1 MAEPNDLVTML
12 KKSPPIA
19 KTDLTDLQR
28 AKDILEYPSL
38 TIRIADTIG
47 KPIELGL
54 EKLPVY
60 WQKMIGEIV
69 RTVLLKGL
77 ELAIYTLGDFPEK
90 RTETWWTRL
99 TADQKMRAW
108 MHKTI
113 AAITGA
119 SGGPFGAAALPI
131 ELPISTG
138 IILRSIAD
146 IARSEG
152 HDLSSLETRLSCLS
166 VLALGSRD
174 ARGNPAR
181 HSNYW
186 AVRTTLSK
194 AVSEAAAFIAE
205 RGVADTGAPAIMR
218 LILAIASRFSVRI
231 TEEMAAKA
239 IPLISM
245 ATGATI
251 NLLFMD
257 HFQDMARGH
266 FIIKRLEKKYGAEKI
281 SAAYHQLPAPARAK
295 TLSVPLLP
303 APRKIPPC

>member
-1 MAEPNDLVTML
+1 ML
-12 KKSPPIA
+12 NSSQPIA
-19 KTDLTDLQR
+19 KADLCDLRR
-28 AKDILEYPSL
+28 AKAILEYPSL

-54 EKLPVY
+54 ERLPAN
-60 WQKMIGEIV
+60 WQEMIGDIV

-77 ELAIYTLGDFPEK
+77 ELAIYTLGDSPEK
-90 RTETWWTRL
+90 RAETWWRRL
-99 TADQKMRAW
+99 TADQKMRDW
-108 MHKTI
+108 MHKTV
-113 AAITGA
+113 AAISGA
-119 SGGPFGAAALPI
+119 SGGPFGAVALPI

-205 RGVADTGAPAIMR
+205 RGVADTGAPAIVR

-266 FIIKRLEKKYGAEKI
+266 FIVKRLEKKYGANKI
-281 SAAYHQLPAPARAK
+281 REAYHRLSIPARAK
-295 TLSVPLLP
+295 ALPLPLLP
-303 APRKIPPC
+303 GP